1 MVIKS
6 AQDLVAKIH
15 TLVNINDYKAADAYL
30 GHLILLASISRLRDH
45 IKSGIDI
52 ENSLKDVREVINT
65 RMTAAERE
73 IETTESY
80 VLVRQ
85 RLDQVKDISSHLQ
98 SHLSDANKVLA
109 AKLENLLQERVTRQH
124 MDILFQI
131 NLLSTEGNRFVEA
144 QDKYLTEM
152 LAYNLSI
159 MAEVDK
165 LFEGCAHYYKAT
177 ETLNEV
183 LAFHST
189 KFVEDLS
196 TEPVSTELALSF
208 MVLQEFNRSQSLA
221 AHTSPESRS
230 MYGKC
235 ERTLSQ
241 LYGCSP
247 SLPPLPS
254 SSSSCPSIF
263 DFTLHSVR
271 P

>member
-15 TLVNINDYKAADAYL
+15 TLVNINDYKAADTYL
-30 GHLILLASISRLRDH
+30 GHLILLASIARLRDR

-65 RMTAAERE
+65 CVTAAERE

-85 RLDQVKDISSHLQ
+85 RLDQVKNISSHLQ
-98 SHLSDANKVLA
+98 SHLGDANKVLA
-109 AKLENLLQERVTRQH
+109 AKLENLLQERVTRQYT
-124 MDILFQI
+124 DILSQI
-131 NLLSTEGNRFVEA
+131 NLLSREGNRFVEA
-144 QDKYLTEM
+144 QDKYLTEL

-165 LFEGCAHYYKAT
+165 LFEGCTHYHKAT
-177 ETLNEV
+177 ETLNKV
-183 LAFHST
+183 LAFHGT
-189 KFVEDLS
+189 KFVQEIS

-208 MVLQEFNRSQSLA
+208 MVLQEFNRSQLLA

-230 MYGKC
+230 LYGNC

-241 LYGCSP
+241 LYGFSSFLLPPP
-247 SLPPLPS
+247 SSLFLLLLPLPS
-254 SSSSCPSIF
+254 SSPS
-263 DFTLHSVR
+263 L
-271 P
+271 